1 MSTNRRD
8 FLKLAAAVAPAALL
22 AADAQTLSA
31 NPLGLPIGVQTWEVR
46 HLIPKDFQG
55 TLRMLHG
62 MGFRAIELCS
72 PWGYEHLGF
81 GGLRKYSGRQLRRII
96 HDQGLNCI
104 SSHFDVRELEQHQP
118 ARLEW
123 AREVGLTQMMVPSL
137 NGPRSPTADQVKRIA
152 DSYNQI
158 AARAHRA
165 GIQQGLHNE
174 EWVDGKTQDGRL
186 IYDLL
191 FQYLDPKL
199 VKFQYQISSIANGF
213 HVLHYFRRYPGR
225 FISMHLQGWSAK
237 TRQIVPIGQGTLN
250 WRAIFAAARPAGVQN
265 YFVEMSL
272 PLMKA
277 SMPYL
282 RRFPA

>member
-8 FLKLAAAVAPAALL
+8 FLKIAAAAPAAFL
-22 AADAQTLSA
+22 AADALPLLA
-31 NPLGLPIGVQTWEVR
+31 NPLGYPLGVQTWEVR
-46 HLIPKDFQG
+46 HLIPHDFPG
-55 TLRMLHG
+55 TLRMLKG
-62 MGFRAIELCS
+62 LGFQTIELCS

-96 HDQGLNCI
+96 HDHGLNCI
-104 SSHFDVRELEQHQP
+104 SSHFSVTELQKHQP

-123 AREVGLTQMMVPSL
+123 AHEVGLTQMMVPSL
-137 NGPRSPTADQVKRIA
+137 NGPKRPTADQVKRIA
-152 DSYNQI
+152 DNYNQI

-174 EWVDGKTQDGRL
+174 SWVDGKTNDGKL
-186 IYDLL
+186 IYNLL
-191 FQYLDPKL
+191 FEYLDPKL
-199 VKFQYQISSIANGF
+199 VKFQYQISSIEFGF

-225 FISMHLQGWSAK
+225 FISMHLQGWSATEHK
-237 TRQIVPIGQGTLN
+237 IVPIGQGTLN
-250 WRAIFAAARPAGVQN
+250 WHAIFAAARPAGVKN

-277 SMPYL
+277 SLPYL
-282 RRFPA
+282 KRFPA

>member
-8 FLKLAAAVAPAALL
+8 FLKLAAAAPAALL
-22 AADAQTLSA
+22 AANAQTLLA

-46 HLIPKDFQG
+46 HLIPHDFPG
-55 TLRMLHG
+55 TLRMLRRT
-62 MGFRAIELCS
+62 GFQSIELCS
-72 PWGYEHLGF
+72 PWGYAHLGF
-81 GGLRKYSGRQLRRII
+81 GGLQKYSGRQLRRII
-96 HDQGLNCI
+96 HDAGLTCI
-104 SSHFDVRELEQHQP
+104 SSHFDVSELEHDQP

-123 AREVGLTQMMVPSL
+123 AHELGLTQMMVPSL
-137 NGPRSPTADQVKRIA
+137 NGPRNPTADQVKRIA
-152 DSYNQI
+152 GNYNRI
-158 AARAHRA
+158 AARAHQA

-174 EWVDGKTQDGRL
+174 AWVDGKTQDGRL

-191 FQYLDPKL
+191 FQDLDPRL
-199 VKFQYQISSIANGF
+199 VKFQYQISSIAYGF

-237 TRQIVPIGQGTLN
+237 THQIVPIGQGTLD
-250 WRAIFAAARPAGVQN
+250 WHAIFQAARPAGVKN
-265 YFVEMSL
+265 YFVEMAL
-272 PLMKA
+272 PMMKA